1 MTNELINEVK
11 KVNRQAA
18 LYMKRRLPLL
28 VTRKQYPSSN
38 PERYFERPPQLC
50 NSLIGAFKFS
60 ATKQGID
67 YWWNVVEQLT
77 REYQ

>member
-28 VTRKQYPSSN
+28 VARKQFPSVI
-38 PERYFERPPQLC
+38 PERYFQRPPRLA
-50 NSLIGAFKFS
+50 NTLTGAFEFS
-60 ATKQGID
+60 ATKQGMD
-67 YWWNVVEQLT
+67 YWWNVVYQLP
-77 REYQ
+77 EKFQ

>member
-28 VTRKQYPSSN
+28 VARKQFPSVI
-38 PERYFERPPQLC
+38 PERYFKRDKPLS
-50 NSLIGAFKFS
+50 NSLMNSFS
-60 ATKQGID
+60 FGRTRQGVD
-67 YWWNVVEQLT
+67 YWFNIVEQLP